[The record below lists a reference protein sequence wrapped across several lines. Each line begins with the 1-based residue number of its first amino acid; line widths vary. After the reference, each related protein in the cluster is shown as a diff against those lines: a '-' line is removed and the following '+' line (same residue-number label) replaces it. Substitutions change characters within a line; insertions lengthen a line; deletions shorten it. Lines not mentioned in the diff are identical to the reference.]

1 MRNVVVVV
9 IIALALIGGMIW
21 LKSSSSDETQEISQR
36 TVENMKAYDVRTSE
50 EYSAGHAKNAELLPL
65 DDIEAG
71 QLPDVAKDEPIAV
84 YCRSGSR
91 ASYAKALLEK
101 AGFTNVRNLGGLSN
115 LQQYGLEIV
124 TPSPDACC

>member
-1 MRNVVVVV
+1 MRNAVV
-9 IIALALIGGMIW
+9 IAVIALALIGGMIW
-21 LKSSSSDETQEISQR
+21 LKSSSPDETQEISQV
-36 TVENMKAYDVRTSE
+36 TVDNMRVYDVRTSE
-50 EYSAGHAKNAELLPL
+50 EYNAGHTKDAKLLPL

-115 LQQYGLEIV
+115 LQQYGLEMV
-124 TPSPDACC
+124 APSSDTCC